1 MKIPSANSL
10 YLIGLLAALSVP
22 ASATVQILSMTPSP
36 ASPQVIGTTI
46 TWTATASDTSAGPLT
61 FRTYVTPPGG
71 TALMVRDFLP
81 GTLKSGTW
89 TSVPFT
95 WLPAAC
101 ISMTSAGVDAFTCEP
116 IEGVYTIE
124 VVAKDFTSGQSATK
138 TVKFQVTPLVT
149 GSAPVVAPTANSL
162 VSLFSTP
169 ACATGS
175 SVRVSFQEDIASPP
189 PATTT
194 NWLPCHPTL
203 TSNFEIAG
211 VYPNKMYKIFSQT
224 STGSKVVNGPTLT
237 YRTGV
242 FPTSIPMPTFTLLTN
257 SNDDTA
263 LPVIIHNLIQLG
275 GGTVYPDVATDL
287 AGNIIWYY
295 YPNDQLHADTL
306 TRPLLNGTFLSIENG
321 SAWNPAATA
330 GQYLRQVDLAGNVIR
345 ETNTGVLQQELLA
358 LGATDA
364 QACNVIPSPAP
375 IGSACLGDFNH
386 DAIQTL
392 PPIVGSTLPGPF
404 TAVIAD
410 IEKILPPGTQGNT
423 TGLPVDII
431 GDMIIVL
438 DSNWNVV
445 WYFDAFQHD
454 GGCPVP
460 PATGPCQLDINR
472 PAVLGETCG
481 GNTSG
486 CPEGLLLGPGIAPLA
501 NDWLHAN
508 SLYYWPTD
516 TFGGA
521 SQDIIWSS
529 RHQDWVMKVDYENG
543 SPSATGEILWRMGNE
558 GDFTWVGPADPWPWF
573 SHQHEVGIEK
583 NGSGVMTVFDN
594 GNTRIAPPPIG
605 LGSSHGCLPYDCNSR
620 GMALTFTES
629 VPPAACTA
637 TSCLVTAVLSSDL
650 GYFSAAMGSAQLLS
664 NGDYFFQPAIVLTPQ
679 LTTVGYSMEVAPVP
693 ATDSPSVLLNLEG
706 PEQYRAWQMS
716 SMYFP
721 PIT

>member
-1 MKIPSANSL
+1 MKIPSVNSL
-10 YLIGLLAALSVP
+10 YVIGLLAALSMP
-22 ASATVQILSMTPSP
+22 ASATVAILSLTPSP

-46 TWTATASDTSAGPLT
+46 TWTATASDTHAGPLT
-61 FRTYVTPPGG
+61 FRTYITPPGG
-71 TALMVRDFLP
+71 KALMVRDFLP
-81 GTLKSGTW
+81 GTLSSGTW

-95 WLPAAC
+95 WLPTAC
-101 ISMTSAGVDAFTCEP
+101 NNIMSAGVDAFTCAP
-116 IEGVYTIE
+116 IEGVYSIE
-124 VVAKDFTSGQSATK
+124 VVAKDFTSAESATK
-138 TVKFQVTPLVT
+138 KVNFQVTPLVT
-149 GSAPVVAPTANSL
+149 GSTPVVAPSANPL
-162 VSLFSTP
+162 VSFFAAP

-175 SVRVSFQEDIASPP
+175 SIRVSFQEVTGGA

-194 NWLPCHPTL
+194 NWMTCHPKV

-211 VYPNKMYKIFSQT
+211 VHPNTAYKIFAQT
-224 STGSKVVNGPTLT
+224 ASGGKVVNGPSQT
-237 YRTGV
+237 YQTGSL
-242 FPTSIPMPTFTLLTN
+242 PASITFPTFTSLAN
-257 SNDDTA
+257 SNSDTA

-275 GGTVYPDVATDL
+275 SGTIYPDVATDL

-295 YPNDQLHADTL
+295 YPNDTLHADTL
-306 TRPLLNGTFLSIENG
+306 TRPLQNGTFLSIENG

-364 QACNVIPSPAP
+364 QACNAVPKPAP
-375 IGSACLGDFNH
+375 VGSACLGDFNH

-392 PPIVGSTLPGPF
+392 PPTVNSTLPGPF

-410 IEKILPPGTQGNT
+410 IEKIFPPGTQGNN
-423 TGLPVDII
+423 TGLPVDIL

-508 SLYYWPTD
+508 SLYYWPSN
-516 TFGGA
+516 FGGA
-521 SQDIIWSS
+521 SNDIIWSS

-543 SPSATGEILWRMGNE
+543 SPSATGEILWRMGNQ
-558 GDFTWVGPADPWPWF
+558 GDFTWAGPTDPWPWF
-573 SHQHEVGIEK
+573 SHQHEVGIET
-583 NGSGVMTVFDN
+583 NGTGVMTVFDN

-605 LGSSHGCLPYDCNSR
+605 VGGSPGCQPYDCNSR
-620 GMALTFTES
+620 GMALNFSEQTMD
-629 VPPAACTA
+629 
-637 TSCLVTAVLSSDL
+637 VTAALSSDL

-679 LTTVGYSMEVAPVP
+679 LTTAGYSIEVAPVP
-693 ATDSPSVLLNLEG
+693 ATDLPTVLLNLEG
-706 PEQYRAWQMS
+706 PEHYRAWQVT